1 MTEETKKVIKKIY
14 GISDE
19 ELDLISFVD
28 VDLTPNEEESLR
40 KSVTAEMDG
49 STAVVSS
56 GSVVVSNVSA
66 FLLSFPSVIG
76 AAVHDSMLGILRY
89 AKTLTANEFRRFDAG
104 ASAIAMN
111 MAEDFAD
118 NLASDI
124 NESKS
129 KNKNSAQAKI
139 PLKEKGDDPQKA
151 TVEGEKWKA

>member
-1 MTEETKKVIKKIY
+1 
-14 GISDE
+14 
-19 ELDLISFVD
+19 
-28 VDLTPNEEESLR
+28 
-40 KSVTAEMDG
+40 
-49 STAVVSS
+49 
-56 GSVVVSNVSA
+56 
-66 FLLSFPSVIG
+66 
-76 AAVHDSMLGILRY
+76 MLGILRY